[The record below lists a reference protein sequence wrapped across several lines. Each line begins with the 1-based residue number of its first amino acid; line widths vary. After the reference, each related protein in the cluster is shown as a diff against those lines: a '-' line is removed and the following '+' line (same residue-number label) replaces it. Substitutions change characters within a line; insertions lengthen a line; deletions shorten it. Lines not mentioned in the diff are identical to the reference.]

1 MKMTRGERK
10 ISAAAAAVLLACVLF
25 GGFLYPYQQERTA
38 EVQRE
43 VQLLRHK
50 KEQLDSFAF
59 SHADTSGDKSGSI
72 REEKMFASLLPRSM
86 NTGTF
91 LTELQSQSRKS
102 GVRLLKVVP
111 GEEKAYESYKEQWV
125 AVTAKGTYFEWLDF
139 LYLLENDG
147 RFLDIREMKGQS
159 DSAGVYEGVIKVYI
173 FSTK

>member
-1 MKMTRGERK
+1 
-10 ISAAAAAVLLACVLF
+10 
-25 GGFLYPYQQERTA
+25 
-38 EVQRE
+38 
-43 VQLLRHK
+43 
-50 KEQLDSFAF
+50 
-59 SHADTSGDKSGSI
+59 
-72 REEKMFASLLPRSM
+72 MFASLLPRSM